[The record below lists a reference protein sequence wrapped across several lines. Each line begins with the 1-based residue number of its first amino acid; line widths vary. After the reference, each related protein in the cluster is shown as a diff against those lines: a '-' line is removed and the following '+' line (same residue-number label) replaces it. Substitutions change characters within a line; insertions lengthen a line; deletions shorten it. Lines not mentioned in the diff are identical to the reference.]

1 MENILKKLRFSRKLE
16 KDIKENGKIKDK
28 GAVLADA
35 REAETNLKDTVER
48 EGDKKDEEA
57 EKERL

>member
-35 REAETNLKDTVER
+35 REAETNLKDLAKR
-48 EGDKKDEEA
+48 EGNKKDKEA
-57 EKERL
+57 